1 MICSLM
7 CILHP
12 SATFQIFHVG
22 KNQQILQ
29 VLRGKFIS
37 STLNDGQNAAQSGFL
52 DLHKCQVGHVEKT
65 SIITHFFLHHDFHTD
80 ESSQNIL

>member
-1 MICSLM
+1 MIRSLM

-12 SATFQIFHVG
+12 SATFQTFHVG
-22 KNQQILQ
+22 KNQQIIW

-37 STLNDGQNAAQSGFL
+37 STLNDKQNATQSWFL
-52 DLHKCQVGHVEKT
+52 DLHKCQVGLLEKN
-65 SIITHFFLHHDFHTD
+65 INCHPFFLHHGFSTN